1 MDPSFWGKAAWQY
14 FHTLTFNYPTNPTK
28 EDKLKYFNHFKSL
41 GDMLPCPSCAES
53 YKIYFKYIPIT
64 DYLNDIHGVTFWL
77 YIIHYVVNKKLGKD
91 TPSFLSVIKTYYP
104 KKASCPTTNI
114 INLNEKC
121 TAKPQP
127 DNSNNSL
134 FIQFKNDAE
143 KKYLNKILKQLN
155 KLFTENPN
163 K

>member
-1 MDPSFWGKAAWQY
+1 MDPSFWGRAAWQY

-28 EDKLKYFNHFKSL
+28 EDKLKYLNHFKSL

-104 KKASCPTTNI
+104 KKASCPTKVV
-114 INLNEKC
+114 NLNEKC
-121 TAKPQP
+121 TVKPQS
-127 DNSNNSL
+127 DTSNNNL
-134 FIQFKNDAE
+134 FIQFKIDAE
-143 KKYLNKILKQLN
+143 KKYLNKLLKQLN
-155 KLFTENPN
+155 KLFTDYPV
-163 K
+163 